1 MNYHSTV
8 AEVIKH
14 GMMTVVDS
22 AQECD
27 KIKMVQQQLE
37 SHSFPFNTG
46 QPLAQDAAALKI
58 KNPAI
63 LIRIKPSKLAFGVL
77 IQSSGSGDKTYKK
90 VKSHIYY
97 NEMG

>member
-1 MNYHSTV
+1 
-8 AEVIKH
+8 
-14 GMMTVVDS
+14 MTVVDS
-22 AQECD
+22 VQECD

-63 LIRIKPSKLAFGVL
+63 LIRIKPSKLAEN
-77 IQSSGSGDKTYKK
+77 K
-90 VKSHIYY
+90 VEVSIITGQVILY
-97 NEMG
+97 NSWARNS

>member
-1 MNYHSTV
+1 
-8 AEVIKH
+8 
-14 GMMTVVDS
+14 MMTVVDS
-22 AQECD
+22 VQECD

-63 LIRIKPSKLAFGVL
+63 LIRIKPSKLAEN
-77 IQSSGSGDKTYKK
+77 K
-90 VKSHIYY
+90 VEVSIITGQVILY
-97 NEMG
+97 NSWARNS

>member
-58 KNPAI
+58 KNPPI
-63 LIRIKPSKLAFGVL
+63 LIRIKPSKLAGN
-77 IQSSGSGDKTYKK
+77 K
-90 VKSHIYY
+90 VEVSMITGRVILY
-97 NEMG
+97 NSWARNS